1 MKRLI
6 KLTSQVNFYF
16 FHDSPVEQTSPVE
29 HSKRGQA
36 TAVKIMKS
44 AINNVTAVH
53 PLKEVWKVKT
63 LSHTEKYNKIVSLSC
78 RGYIYLLWL
87 FPVIIEGILKEIT

>member
-1 MKRLI
+1 MIAMFLRVVLKIFSGNSFMLDEVTTTPTRNKLLMKRLI

-36 TAVKIMKS
+36 TAVVGK
-44 AINNVTAVH
+44 
-53 PLKEVWKVKT
+53 L
-63 LSHTEKYNKIVSLSC
+63 
-78 RGYIYLLWL
+78 
-87 FPVIIEGILKEIT
+87 